1 MSLFDDIFREL
12 DSIITTLDHAGREFD
27 FENDVKHNM
36 ITPADATEGLIMIEK
51 ILTQFLIPN
60 RNLNKNL

>member
-1 MSLFDDIFREL
+1 
-12 DSIITTLDHAGREFD
+12 
-27 FENDVKHNM
+27 M
-36 ITPADATEGLIMIEK
+36 ITPADATEGLIKIEK